1 VILDRFN
8 LEGRV
13 AIVTGAS
20 RGIGAAS
27 AIALAECGADLV
39 IAARTPETLSAV
51 ADQIV
56 RLGRKAE
63 TVPADLDDLSNL
75 GALVDTA
82 MASFGR
88 VDVVV
93 NNVGGTYPRPLLD
106 TSVRF
111 LEEAF
116 HWNVTTAFELTRL
129 AVPHMLERDGGAVVN
144 ISSAMGRLRDRGFA
158 AYATA
163 KAALEHLTRSM
174 AADLAPRIR
183 VNAVAPGAIETEALG
198 TVLNDEMRQTMI
210 SMTPMRRLGR
220 TDDIA
225 AAVVYLASDA
235 ASFVTGKVL
244 QVDGGIEAPNLP
256 LGLPDL

>member
-1 VILDRFN
+1 VLLDSFR
-8 LEGRV
+8 LDGRV

-27 AIALAECGADLV
+27 ALALAECGADVV
-39 IAARTPETLSAV
+39 IGARTEAALADV
-51 ADQIV
+51 AGRVVQAGRTAEIV
-56 RLGRKAE
+56 PG
-63 TVPADLDDLSNL
+63 DLDDLDNL
-75 GALVDTA
+75 ARLVDTA
-82 MASFGR
+82 VASFGR

-106 TSVRF
+106 TTSHF

-174 AADLAPRIR
+174 AADLSPRIR

-198 TVLNDEMRQTMI
+198 SVLDDQMRQTMI

-220 TDDIA
+220 PDDIA
-225 AAVVYLASDA
+225 LAVVYLASDA

-244 QVDGGIEAPNLP
+244 QVDGGIETPNLP